1 MRGTTVNDI
10 APFLV
15 PFGQET
21 KLILYLKALLNM
33 CTMLA
38 QVGSIRSHFV
48 IFSNEAS
55 MCYVIIWKKFQNRK

>member
-1 MRGTTVNDI
+1 M
-10 APFLV
+10 L
-15 PFGQET
+15 
-21 KLILYLKALLNM
+21 KLYFSLYLKALLNM

-38 QVGSIRSHFV
+38 QVVSVRSHFA